1 MLQTLQAFVSDLFPT
16 AGCKY
21 EGAGGI
27 WGIITTLWLGRYAA
41 LTVPSCRPA
50 ADSKP
55 IVTRPVAIQV
65 SCMKDGAMNDSK
77 PLSIGDRVQLRRY
90 LHIQG
95 YVWDTGWPDM
105 VIIKWDD
112 PEENAYIRNPDRDLQ
127 KVTV

>member
-1 MLQTLQAFVSDLFPT
+1 
-16 AGCKY
+16 
-21 EGAGGI
+21 
-27 WGIITTLWLGRYAA
+27 
-41 LTVPSCRPA
+41 
-50 ADSKP
+50 
-55 IVTRPVAIQV
+55 
-65 SCMKDGAMNDSK
+65 MNDSK

-90 LHIQG
+90 PHIQG